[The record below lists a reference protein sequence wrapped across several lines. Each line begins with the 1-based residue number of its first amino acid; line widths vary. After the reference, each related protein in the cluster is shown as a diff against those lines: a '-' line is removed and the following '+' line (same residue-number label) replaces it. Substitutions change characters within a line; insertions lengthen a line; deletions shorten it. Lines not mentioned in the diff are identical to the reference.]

1 MRPTTV
7 AFLSAL
13 ALPVAA
19 QNQGI
24 QLANG
29 VDGGVDVPFDPL
41 FVPPTGITVEAW
53 ITYDD
58 STIPVG
64 TYRWPTIARQNISNA
79 SEVWLFRVNASNNAS
94 RSLVFSVR
102 TPGTGGVTNAVT
114 YAFVAGEFA
123 QFTHLAATYDGQTL
137 SIYKNGVQVATRTL
151 TTTQEIPNNGGN
163 TRIGNGDPAVPGNE
177 TWNGFLDEL
186 RVWPM
191 ARTAAEIQATMNLT
205 LLGVPG
211 NVLTFNL
218 DGHYLDT
225 SHILTGTPFGT
236 IAFVP
241 GPPLTPVGV
250 NGQVVGTSTTTCG
263 RTIEALLGS
272 PALVGN
278 AAFAVW
284 STRGPRPANSPLALL
299 AAGGLAAPPGQPPF
313 AGVQLAFA
321 LPSYLAAVSLVPA
334 SGVLGNTRF
343 PLAIPAVP
351 GFVGASFVFQYGYID
366 SLCGPQGVSAS
377 DGIQFAIQ

>member
-1 MRPTTV
+1 MRPTTI
-7 AFLSAL
+7 AFLSVL
-13 ALPVAA
+13 ALPLAA
-19 QNQGI
+19 QNLGI

-58 STIPVG
+58 STITAG
-64 TYRWPTIARQNISNA
+64 TFRWPTITRQNIAAN
-79 SEVWLFRVNASNNAS
+79 SEVWNFRVAASNNAS
-94 RSLVFSVR
+94 RSLAFAVR
-102 TPGTGGVTNAVT
+102 TPGGVNNAVAYT
-114 YAFVAGEFA
+114 FVAGEFA
-123 QFTHLAATYDGQTL
+123 QFTHVAATYDGQTM

-151 TTTQEIPNNGGN
+151 TTVQEIPNNGGS
-163 TRIGNGDPAVPGNE
+163 TRIGNGDPVVPGNE
-177 TWNGFLDEL
+177 TWNGFIDEL

-191 ARTAAEIQATMNLT
+191 ARTAAEISATMNLA
-205 LLGVPG
+205 LSGVPG

-218 DGHYLDT
+218 DGHYIDT
-225 SHILTGTPFGT
+225 SHILMGTPFGT

-241 GPPLTPVGV
+241 GPVLTPVGV

-263 RTIEALLGS
+263 RSIEALVGS

-299 AAGGLAAPPGQPPF
+299 AAGGLPAPPGQPPF
-313 AGVQLAFA
+313 AGVQLAFD
-321 LPSYLAAVSLVPA
+321 LTSYLTAITLVPA

-343 PLAIPAVP
+343 GLAIPAVP
-351 GFVGASFVFQYGYID
+351 GFLGTSLVFQFGYID
-366 SLCGPQGVSAS
+366 ALCGPQGISAS
-377 DGIQFAIQ
+377 DGIRFTIQ